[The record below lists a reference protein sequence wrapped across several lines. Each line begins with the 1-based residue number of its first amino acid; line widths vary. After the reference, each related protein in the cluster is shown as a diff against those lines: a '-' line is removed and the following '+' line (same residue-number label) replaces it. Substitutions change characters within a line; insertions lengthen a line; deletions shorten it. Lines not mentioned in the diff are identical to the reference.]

1 MRSAPRVRREPAH
14 AREHILDAAERVF
27 QDHLPDAVGLREIAA
42 EAKVSHGLV
51 THYFGTY
58 DGLVSAVVGRR
69 VERARETAFSALAQ
83 ATFAPSG
90 DEAPLL
96 TVLVELLADRM
107 LMRLFTWA
115 VLSGRDLSAVI
126 GTGQLARL
134 IDGMAARLTAL
145 GMPVRRDRLEF
156 ATTAA
161 IAVLVGWAI
170 AGPMFARATGREPL
184 APEELKR
191 EVQRMVRAY
200 LALP

>member
-1 MRSAPRVRREPAH
+1 M
-14 AREHILDAAERVF
+14 
-27 QDHLPDAVGLREIAA
+27 
-42 EAKVSHGLV
+42 
-51 THYFGTY
+51 
-58 DGLVSAVVGRR
+58 
-69 VERARETAFSALAQ
+69 
-83 ATFAPSG
+83 
-90 DEAPLL
+90 L

-107 LMRLFTWA
+107 LMRLFAWA

-126 GTGQLARL
+126 GAGQLARL

-145 GMPVRRDRLEF
+145 GMTVRRDRLEF

-170 AGPMFARATGREPL
+170 AGPMFARSTGREPL
-184 APEELKR
+184 GQDELKR